1 MGGKSPARRVK
12 VTLAANDKELA
23 PMPAKSPKSAKSP
36 SALWADLALMAF
48 LIGFGVITRLL
59 PHAPGFL
66 PVAASALFAGR
77 MLRHR
82 ALAIVVPSAAMAIS
96 GLVLGFEDWRVLLVV
111 YAAISL
117 PAVAGILSRRWNG
130 IAATGGVMVACSLVF
145 FAASNFAVWAFSG
158 MYSHDMAGLTQCYIA
173 ALPFLQNT
181 VAGDLFWSAVLFGG
195 AWMLQNGA
203 MLAGRAQH

>member
-1 MGGKSPARRVK
+1 M
-12 VTLAANDKELA
+12 LAN
-23 PMPAKSPKSAKSP
+23 SPKSAQP
-36 SALWADLALMAF
+36 SSTLWTDLALMAF
-48 LIGFGVITRLL
+48 LIGFGVVTRLL

-77 MLRHR
+77 MLRIP
-82 ALAIVVPSAAMAIS
+82 ALAIVVPIAAMAIS

-111 YAAISL
+111 YAALTL
-117 PAVAGILSRRWNG
+117 PAVAGILSRRWSG
-130 IAATGGVMVACSLVF
+130 ILPTAGVMVACSLVF

-158 MYSHDMAGLTQCYIA
+158 MYSLDMVGLTQCYVA

-195 AWMLQNGA
+195 AWAIQNGA
-203 MLAGRAQH
+203 MLAGRTQ